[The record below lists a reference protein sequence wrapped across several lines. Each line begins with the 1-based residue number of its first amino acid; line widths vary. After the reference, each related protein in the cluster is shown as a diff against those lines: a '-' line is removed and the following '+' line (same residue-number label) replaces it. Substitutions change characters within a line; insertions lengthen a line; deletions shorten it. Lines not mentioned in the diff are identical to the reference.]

1 MRIVRRVLSPIGVLL
16 AFVAGG
22 WCLRWLTDGSLSVVQ
37 GGNPSFD
44 ALLVLVVAVLAWA
57 CFGWLAVGTFLMA
70 LSALPGAVG
79 AACGSLAEQ
88 LTPEVYRRAAR
99 VALGLSVAAGPVLGA
114 IPANAATIDQ
124 PTQAAAA
131 AQLLP
136 GLDRPGTVDSQLP
149 GGLQLPNLDRPGGYS
164 ASGDQSS
171 AGGTFGL
178 PTPDRPTSDRST
190 SPWSSSDRTGLP
202 NPERPQTHD
211 PVTRPPLRHVDASDQ
226 ITVKRGDNL
235 WNIAK
240 DHLPTGASN
249 AEINREWHRWY
260 DANRQ
265 VIGDNPD
272 LILPGQV
279 LRPPS

>member
-57 CFGWLAVGTFLMA
+57 CFGWLAARHAPDGA
-70 LSALPGAVG
+70 LGAARSASALP
-79 AACGSLAEQ
+79 AASLAEQ

-99 VALGLSVAAGPVLGA
+99 VALGLSVAAGPVLGRNSGERRHDR
-114 IPANAATIDQ
+114 PAHPGRRRRAVAARSGPARHGRQ
-124 PTQAAAA
+124 PAPGRTPA
-131 AQLLP
+131 AQPRPTRWLL
-136 GLDRPGTVDSQLP
+136 GGRPVVG
-149 GGLQLPNLDRPGGYS
+149 R
-164 ASGDQSS
+164 
-171 AGGTFGL
+171 GTFGL

-249 AEINREWHRWY
+249 AEINRSGTAGTTPTDRSS
-260 DANRQ
+260 ATT
-265 VIGDNPD
+265 PT
-272 LILPGQV
+272 
-279 LRPPS
+279 